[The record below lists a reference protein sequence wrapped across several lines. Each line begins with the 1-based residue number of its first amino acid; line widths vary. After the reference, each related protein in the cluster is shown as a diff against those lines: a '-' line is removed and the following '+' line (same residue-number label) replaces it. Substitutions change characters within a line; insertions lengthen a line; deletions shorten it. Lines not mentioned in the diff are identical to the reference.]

1 MTRNRIVKII
11 KNRQKLQLAPEWTIP
26 EVCSLTD
33 RKSLSHSIAIVVAN
47 MTVMLSMKRAMT
59 DKAGQS
65 QKNIEQLEQNEAG
78 ANVLIVQT
86 NVNIFMSMVTDA
98 KEL

>member
-1 MTRNRIVKII
+1 
-11 KNRQKLQLAPEWTIP
+11 
-26 EVCSLTD
+26 
-33 RKSLSHSIAIVVAN
+33 

-78 ANVLIVQT
+78 ANVLIVQA
-86 NVNIFMSMVTDA
+86 NVNIFMSMVSDA

>member
-1 MTRNRIVKII
+1 M
-11 KNRQKLQLAPEWTIP
+11 A
-26 EVCSLTD
+26 
-33 RKSLSHSIAIVVAN
+33 
-47 MTVMLSMKRAMT
+47 VMLSMKCAMT
-59 DKAGQS
+59 DRTIT
-65 QKNIEQLEQNEAG
+65 KNIEQLEQNEAG